1 MGGLGEAGVQGWWV
15 CMNQAGLDKHGLAQ
29 MGAGLGIS
37 SKTVLQLQT
46 GPVRTLPQGSLPSQC
61 GAASGSQVSE
71 AGPSSRCTRGEGRW
85 CQVGLGWKEGCETS
99 VGTSLPARWL
109 TDRINCSR
117 REKAGHRCCSW
128 GGRAG
133 PGRTAAHR
141 GWSVLEA
148 AGDKA
153 NLIAALAW
161 DLPQHPNRVPRPSR
175 EVGCPP
181 ASLQHRPAPET
192 LSLLLTGPLPAKDC
206 SATRNHSG

>member
-1 MGGLGEAGVQGWWV
+1 MRGLGEAGVQGWWV

-61 GAASGSQVSE
+61 GAASGSQVSG

-85 CQVGLGWKEGCETS
+85 CQVGLGWKAGCETS
-99 VGTSLPARWL
+99 VGTSLPARRL
-109 TDRINCSR
+109 TDRISCSR

-148 AGDKA
+148 GPEPVPGPP
-153 NLIAALAW
+153 
-161 DLPQHPNRVPRPSR
+161 LPQTQGAPS
-175 EVGCPP
+175 C
-181 ASLQHRPAPET
+181 LWQH
-192 LSLLLTGPLPAKDC
+192 
-206 SATRNHSG
+206 